1 MARMLQA
8 SAALMPAAASFY
20 QAQAI
25 RSEMEDNISEVKIE
39 LMQLVNT
46 MMEKMQAE
54 VDRRADAM
62 LRTLVQMLK
71 DAPATENNKTVP
83 TVETDTILGHRT
95 RVPANR
101 GKQQPMRAAQP
112 SWAAVT
118 STGTQ
123 KTSNWTTVT
132 SGKKKVKKH
141 PLDQGRILLV
151 RNVQNH
157 TCDPGDIMFEV
168 NKALAHAKARV
179 TVRLIKMGYT
189 EKGNLTGVIG
199 ENALAEDL
207 FVHAQAVMAA
217 VQKLDPEV
225 VYMDKT
231 EKWCKLRVHGG
242 ALDRYMTEGGLEQ
255 ARREIDL
262 MPGKQLP
269 HAPR

>member
-1 MARMLQA
+1 MRIHEDALVRLLEDTMVRMLQA
-8 SAALMPAAASFY
+8 SAAPMPAAASFD

-25 RSEMEDNISEVKIE
+25 RSDMRDNISEVKVE

-54 VDRRADAM
+54 ADRRADAM

-83 TVETDTILGHRT
+83 IAETDTIPGHRT
-95 RVPANR
+95 RVPVNR

-141 PLDQGRILLV
+141 PLDQRRISCSSGTSRITLVTPETSCLRSTKLL
-151 RNVQNH
+151 R
-157 TCDPGDIMFEV
+157 T
-168 NKALAHAKARV
+168 R
-179 TVRLIKMGYT
+179 RLT
-189 EKGNLTGVIG
+189 
-199 ENALAEDL
+199 
-207 FVHAQAVMAA
+207 
-217 VQKLDPEV
+217 
-225 VYMDKT
+225 
-231 EKWCKLRVHGG
+231 
-242 ALDRYMTEGGLEQ
+242 
-255 ARREIDL
+255 
-262 MPGKQLP
+262 
-269 HAPR
+269 

>member
-83 TVETDTILGHRT
+83 AVETDTILGHRT

-141 PLDQGRILLV
+141 PLDQRRILLV

-157 TCDPGDIMFEV
+157 TCDPRDIMFEV

-255 ARREIDL
+255 ARREIEL

-269 HAPR
+269 YAPR